1 VERKEYEVKKNKE
14 YAGVDVSKETLD
26 MVVQSAGEIRS
37 FTNDGAGIGTAVA
50 WLKKVKPEITAME
63 ATGGLEIPL
72 YVALQAAKL
81 PVAVINPRQIR
92 DFAKSMGIL
101 AKTDKVDAKV
111 LARYAE
117 AVKPEVRPLPDEEA
131 RQLDILVTRRLQ
143 LVEMIT
149 AEGNRLASARNKA
162 IRQRIQV
169 HVQWLKDELADINKS
184 ISQMIEQNPV
194 WHEKDKMLQSV
205 PGVGPVLSA
214 TLIGA
219 LPELGCLNRKQI
231 SALAGVAPLN
241 RDSGKHRGERH
252 IWGGRSCVR
261 TPLYMATLAAVH
273 CNPVF
278 SNFYNRLLAA
288 GKAKKVALTACMRKM
303 LILLNAMLKHNS
315 FWSWNYS
322 T

>member
-14 YAGVDVSKETLD
+14 KEYVGVDISKETLD
-26 MVVQSAGEIRS
+26 MIVHSKGEMRS
-37 FTNDGAGIGTAVA
+37 FTNDEADIATAIA
-50 WLKKVKPEITAME
+50 WLKKIKPEITVME

-81 PVAVINPRQIR
+81 PVAVINPRQVR

-117 AVKPEVRPLPDEEA
+117 AIKPEVRPLPDEEA

-149 AEGNRLASARNKA
+149 AEGNRLASTRTKA
-162 IRQRIQV
+162 IRQRIQA
-169 HVQWLKDELADINKS
+169 HINWLKEELADINKS
-184 ISQMIEQNPV
+184 ISQMIGQSPV
-194 WHEKDKMLQSV
+194 WQEKDKMIQSV

-214 TLIGA
+214 TLIAA
-219 LPELGCLNRKQI
+219 LPELGCLNRQQI
-231 SALAGVAPLN
+231 AALVGVAPLN

-252 IWGGRSCVR
+252 IWGGRACVR
-261 TPLYMATLAAVH
+261 APLYMATLVAVRH
-273 CNPVF
+273 NPIL
-278 SNFYNRLLAA
+278 SNFYNRLLTA
-288 GKAKKVALTACMRKM
+288 GKAKKVALTACMRK
-303 LILLNAMLKHNS
+303 NAY
-315 FWSWNYS
+315 YS
-322 T
+322 EYYAQT